1 MELHPTQQQEVR
13 EILEQFG
20 LGDKDR
26 QAYLALLRLGQTTL
40 SPLATELRVPATT
53 AQSAIAR
60 LVRLGLVE
68 VTKRKSRSV
77 YAAYDPAKL
86 KRLAEKQLQDVARI
100 VPWLQGLRGETG
112 GPSKIRI
119 YQRERMADI
128 FNLALIAK
136 SKQIHEIVAAKD
148 LQDVLG
154 EKFHFTRR
162 RVAQGIKLKSLRI
175 EAQEIKKYSRSTHAR
190 ELREARFLPRE
201 MDFRCSVMFWDDSV
215 AFFTPKSEGLAW
227 IVWSPALRRTMEQ
240 IFELLWSVS
249 RKMETAA
256 D

>member
-1 MELHPTQQQEVR
+1 MDLTNDQSQEIT

-20 LGDKDR
+20 LGTKDR
-26 QAYLALLRLGQTTL
+26 EAYLALLRLGQTTL
-40 SPLATELRVPATT
+40 SPLATELRVPPTT
-53 AQSAIAR
+53 AQSVIRR
-60 LVRLGLVE
+60 LVDFGFVE

-77 YAAYDPAKL
+77 YAAYDPVRI
-86 KRLAEKQLQDVARI
+86 KRLVEKQLQDVARI
-100 VPWLQGLRGETG
+100 VPWLQELRGETS

-119 YQRERMADI
+119 YQRERMTDI
-128 FNLALIAK
+128 FNLALTVK
-136 SKQIHEIVAAKD
+136 SKQIFEIVAAKD

-190 ELREARFLPRE
+190 EMREARFLPRE
-201 MDFRCSVMFWDDSV
+201 LDFRCSIMFWDDSV

-227 IVWSPALRRTMEQ
+227 IVWSPALRKMLEQ
-240 IFELLWSVS
+240 IFGLLWSVS
-249 RKMETAA
+249 RKMETAQE
-256 D
+256 